1 MFKLLQKKTF
11 QKQIRSLSIH
21 EHSSMSLLKKYGVV
35 VARGSV
41 AQTPQEA
48 LQIATDLGPCVIKAQ
63 VLAGGRGKGHFT
75 SGLQGGV
82 QFPKLEEIKAL
93 TSKMIG
99 YNLIT
104 KQTGKAG
111 RPCNEVFVV
120 EKVDVQKEFYFAIV
134 MDRQTQGPVIIASS
148 QGGMDI
154 ETVAHDTPELIV
166 THSIDIRKGLSYG
179 DALTVAK
186 KIGFQSEKAEK
197 VWLLLRVL
205 YKELINLVGSRH
217 VHEAIQDF
225 YRKGRHYDRNQSIG

>member
-1 MFKLLQKKTF
+1 MFKLLQKKSL

-41 AQTPQEA
+41 ARTPQEA
-48 LQIATDLGPCVIKAQ
+48 LKIATELGPCVIKAQ

-82 QFPKLEEIKAL
+82 QFPKLLGEIESL

-104 KQTGKAG
+104 KQTGQVG

-154 ETVAHDTPELIV
+154 ETVAHNTPDLIV
-166 THSIDIRKGLSYG
+166 THSIDIGKGLTYG
-179 DALTVAK
+179 DALMVAK
-186 KIGFQSEKAEK
+186 KIGFQSQKAEK
-197 VWLLLRVL
+197 VRL
-205 YKELINLVGSRH
+205 YYHFFTFNDEHTNLVGS
-217 VHEAIQDF
+217 
-225 YRKGRHYDRNQSIG
+225 